1 MKANSYDILGKRVNY
16 YSLLRDYTSRLSAR
30 NGSVDELLRAE
41 LPNLM
46 KGSFG
51 SALHPLI
58 HAGYGYSV
66 GHAGTVLEGL
76 AYMHHSYAPFTF
88 ATRGDSVG
96 SVLGNGSDD
105 ILEVLEALRGDH
117 GLYRYL
123 ESELESGRA
132 KRYSVG
138 NAQVRYLILTDRGD
152 DFLHYVSRIRSVSL
166 ISVEKFLFHEIA
178 PKVARLE
185 SH

>member
-30 NGSVDELLRAE
+30 NGSVDELLRTE
-41 LPNLM
+41 LPNLV

-76 AYMHHSYAPFTF
+76 AYMHHSHAPFSF
-88 ATRGDSVG
+88 GPGRDVG
-96 SVLGNGSDD
+96 SALGEGGDADVLD
-105 ILEVLEALRGDH
+105 VLESLRKG
-117 GLYRYL
+117 
-123 ESELESGRA
+123 SF
-132 KRYSVG
+132 
-138 NAQVRYLILTDRGD
+138 QI
-152 DFLHYVSRIRSVSL
+152 
-166 ISVEKFLFHEIA
+166 
-178 PKVARLE
+178 
-185 SH
+185 